1 MDAVN
6 KYQKWNEQYGSNPL
20 KAVQPWA
27 EQQFPT
33 IVKQQVDAALGSY
46 RREQAVNQLIQGNAD
61 WMYAKDQFGNPQ
73 VGQNG
78 RYVPTPNGIR
88 YGQYVQELERSGITD
103 PYTVDRYAKAHLQAD
118 IAAQAQRAAGNQA
131 PAAQAQ
137 HAAASGRPQ
146 TNVRQSRGPL
156 DAPANEPGPDQTG
169 MRLEDQ
175 LRTNLAAA
183 GFGSDEDFRFGD
195 Y

>member
-118 IAAQAQRAAGNQA
+118 IAAQAQRAAGNQ
-131 PAAQAQ
+131 
-137 HAAASGRPQ
+137 RPQ
-146 TNVRQSRGPL
+146 LRRSTPPRRAARKPTSASHADLSMHQQTSPARIRQG
-156 DAPANEPGPDQTG
+156 
-169 MRLEDQ
+169 
-175 LRTNLAAA
+175 
-183 GFGSDEDFRFGD
+183 
-195 Y
+195 